1 MQQFKQME
9 RETEKALAVLDEE
22 SGKLLKYKQLMTHPK
37 YKKDWQVSAAD
48 EFGRLAQGV
57 GGRIKNPTDTFTFI
71 REEDIPR
78 DRKKDVTYG
87 SFTCSVRP

>member
-48 EFGRLAQGV
+48 EFGRPMKAV
-57 GGRIKNPTDTFTFI
+57 GGT
-71 REEDIPR
+71 
-78 DRKKDVTYG
+78 
-87 SFTCSVRP
+87 